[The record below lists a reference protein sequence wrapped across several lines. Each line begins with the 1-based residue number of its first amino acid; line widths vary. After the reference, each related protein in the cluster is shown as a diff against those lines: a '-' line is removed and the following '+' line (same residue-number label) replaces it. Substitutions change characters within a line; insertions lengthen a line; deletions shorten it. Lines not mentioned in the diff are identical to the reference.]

1 MKTERMLSELP
12 LEILR
17 IIVTF
22 LPPKDLL
29 SLVLVSQLWKELGEN
44 PRLWRGFTLCI
55 RREHVRRIEEV
66 LAIRRL
72 KHLQRIKFSKLCL
85 NNATDNATMFNVIAF
100 KESVKELI
108 IQSPDMIAICL
119 NNMDKVEFV
128 HHIWGTGTGTPV
140 G

>member
-1 MKTERMLSELP
+1 MKTERLLSELP
-12 LEILR
+12 QEILR
-17 IIVTF
+17 IIVSY

-29 SLVLVSQLWKELGEN
+29 PVVLVSQLWRELGEN
-44 PRLWRGFTLCI
+44 PSLWRGFILCI

-108 IQSPDMIAICL
+108 IRGSNL
-119 NNMDKVEFV
+119 S
-128 HHIWGTGTGTPV
+128 
-140 G
+140 